1 MSRKFYIIAGET
13 SGDMHGSALVNA
25 IKKIEPETQFKGF
38 GGNLMRNEG
47 VEISIDIDKLA
58 VIGFSAVIMNIFRL
72 LSYFKLAKQH
82 IKEFKPDAVILID
95 YPGFNLRLA
104 AWLHKKGIKVYYY
117 IAPMVWAWGTGRIK
131 KIRNNIDKLFVI
143 LPFEEEFFKN
153 HGVDCTYVGNPLFE
167 KIESYIPDPEFL
179 QKYKIPEEKTKI
191 AFFPG
196 SRKAEIRHHMK
207 PMVQFIKENT
217 DKIFLIA
224 TSDDFY
230 SPDLKIIQNEPNVRI
245 IFDKNYDIL
254 YYSDAGIIK
263 SGTSS
268 LEAVMFRLPHLVIYK
283 TGFINY
289 ILMSYFLRNLK
300 YISLAS
306 FILGK
311 KVVDEFLQYDYN
323 YVKIS
328 QYLNKI
334 LNEEAKIKILNNYD
348 ECIELLKVDTKV
360 SETLAKKILHLN

>member
-1 MSRKFYIIAGET
+1 MSRRFYIIAGEK
-13 SGDMHGSALVNA
+13 SGDIHGSDLVKA

-47 VEISIDIDKLA
+47 VEISIHIDKLA
-58 VIGFSAVIMNIFRL
+58 VIGFSAVVLNIFRL
-72 LSYFKLAKQH
+72 LSYFKLAKH
-82 IKEFKPDAVILID
+82 EIKEFKPDAVILID

-104 AWLHKKGIKVYYY
+104 GWLHKKGIKVYYY

-131 KIRNNIDKLFVI
+131 KIKKNIDKLFVI
-143 LPFEEEFFKN
+143 LPFEEEFFKK
-153 HGVDCTYVGNPLFE
+153 HGIDCTYVGNPLFE
-167 KIESYIPDPEFL
+167 KIDSYIPDPEFL
-179 QKYKIPEEKTKI
+179 QTNNIPVEKTKI

-196 SRKAEIRHHMK
+196 SRRAEIRHHMR
-207 PMVQFIKENT
+207 PMVQFIRDNN

-224 TSDDFY
+224 TSDEFY
-230 SPDLKIIQNEPNVRI
+230 SDYLKIIQNEPNVRI
-245 IFDKNYDIL
+245 IFNKNYDVL

-268 LEAVMFRLPHLVIYK
+268 LEAVLFRLPHLVVYK

-289 ILMSYFLRNLK
+289 VLMSYFLRNLK

-311 KVVDEFLQYDYN
+311 KIIDEFLQYDYN
-323 YVKIS
+323 YVNIS
-328 QYLNKI
+328 KHITKI
-334 LNEEAKIKILNNYD
+334 LTENVKSQMQNDYE
-348 ECIELLKVDTKV
+348 ECIELLKMDIKV
-360 SETLAKKILHLN
+360 SESLAKKILELN

>member
-1 MSRKFYIIAGET
+1 MPRKFYIIAGET
-13 SGDMHGSALVNA
+13 SGDMHGSALVKA
-25 IKKIEPETQFKGF
+25 MKKSDPEIQFKGF
-38 GGNLMRNEG
+38 GGNLMRSEG
-47 VEISIDIDKLA
+47 VEVSIDIDKLA

-72 LSYFKLAKQH
+72 LSYFKLAK
-82 IKEFKPDAVILID
+82 KEIEEFNPDAVILID

-104 AWLHKKGIKVYYY
+104 GWLKKKGIKVYYY

-131 KIRNNIDKLFVI
+131 KIRQRIDKLFVI
-143 LPFEEEFFKN
+143 LPFEEEFFKE

-179 QKYKIPEEKTKI
+179 QKNDIPKEKTKI

-196 SRKAEIRHHMK
+196 SRIAEIRYHLK
-207 PMVQFIKENT
+207 PMMKLIRDNK

-224 TSDDFY
+224 TSDNFY
-230 SPDLKIIQNEPNVRI
+230 SSDLEIIQNETNVRI
-245 IFDKNYDIL
+245 IFNKSYDIL
-254 YYSDAGIIK
+254 YYSNAGIIK

-268 LEAVMFRLPHLVIYK
+268 LEAVMLRLPHLVIYK

-306 FILGK
+306 FILRK
-311 KVVDEFLQYDYN
+311 KVIDEFLQYDYN
-323 YVKIS
+323 YSNIS
-328 QYLNKI
+328 QHLNKI
-334 LNEEAKIKILNNYD
+334 LNEDAKVKILNDY
-348 ECIELLKVDTKV
+348 EQCIKLLKLNTKV
-360 SETLAKKILHLN
+360 SENIAKKILI

>member
-13 SGDMHGSALVNA
+13 SGDMHGSALVKA

-38 GGNLMRNEG
+38 GGISMRNEG

-58 VIGFSAVIMNIFRL
+58 VIGFSSVIMNIFRL
-72 LSYFKLAKQH
+72 LSYFKLAKQE
-82 IKEFKPDAVILID
+82 IEEFKPDAVILID

-104 AWLHKKGIKVYYY
+104 GWLHKKGIKVYYY

-153 HGVDCTYVGNPLFE
+153 HGVDCTYVGNPILE

-179 QKYKIPEEKTKI
+179 QKNNIPEEKTKI

-207 PMVQFIKENT
+207 PMAQFIRDNN

-224 TSDDFY
+224 TSEEFY
-230 SPDLKIIQNEPNVRI
+230 STDLKIIQNEPNVRI
-245 IFDKNYDIL
+245 IFNKNYDIL

-311 KVVDEFLQYDYN
+311 KVIDEFLQYDYN
-323 YVKIS
+323 YMKIS
-328 QYLNKI
+328 QHLGKI
-334 LNEEAKIKILNNYD
+334 LNGEAKNNILNNYD
-348 ECIELLKVDTKV
+348 ECIELIKVDAKV
-360 SETLAKKILHLN
+360 SETLAKKILHRN